1 MIPLA
6 LFLLP
11 YAPRWARPWLLGLA
25 IGRKPERSEPPPL
38 KPTTRVWVANG
49 HETRRPGASPER

>member
-25 IGRKPERSEPPPL
+25 LGRKPEPL
-38 KPTTRVWVANG
+38 EWRDGKWRF
-49 HETRRPGASPER
+49 PEDSGTVDKALECKK

>member
-11 YAPRWARPWLLGLA
+11 YAPGWARPWVMGLA
-25 IGRKPERSEPPPL
+25 IGRKPERPEWRDGKWRPVIAPPEA
-38 KPTTRVWVANG
+38 VSS
-49 HETRRPGASPER
+49 GASPER